1 MKRKAPDAAHA
12 TTLLTVNRLSAI
24 CLAAFLTIIDA
35 SRPVDSKER
44 FITHAVGCQR
54 DSKRHS
60 LGDVPLAGIGC
71 AFDVGIRAHRS

>member
-1 MKRKAPDAAHA
+1 MKLKAPGAAHA
-12 TTLLTVNRLSAI
+12 TTLLTVNWFSAI

-44 FITHAVGCQR
+44 FSAPAFGCRR